1 MMEKIENLL
10 IVKNLTVEA
19 LNGVQT
25 KKIIKNVGLEVKKG
39 ETVVI
44 LGPNGA
50 GKSTLGSAIMGDPRF
65 RVSSGE
71 MIFLGERI
79 NILGTD
85 GRALLGMMMT
95 MQNPIEIAGISTTDV
110 VRNALNARGERLT
123 LDQVRERV
131 SVACKKLGTNIF
143 FAEREIN
150 VQFSGGEKKKNEILQ
165 ALVLKPKLLILD
177 EIDSGLDI
185 DAAENIS
192 KLLKVL
198 QEETGVAYLI
208 ITHNMRVLKEL
219 RVDRTYI
226 LRAGEIV
233 KTGDAELVRQ
243 IEQNGF
249 GVI

>member
-25 KKIIKNVGLEVKKG
+25 KKIIKNVSLEVKKG
-39 ETVVI
+39 ETIVI

-79 NILGTD
+79 NTLGAD

-95 MQNPIEIAGISTTDV
+95 MQNPIEIVGISTTDV
-110 VRNALNARGERLT
+110 VRNALSARGERLT

-150 VQFSGGEKKKNEILQ
+150 VQFSGGERKKNEVLQ
-165 ALVLKPKLLILD
+165 AMVLKPKLLILD

-198 QEETGVAYLI
+198 QEETGVAFLI
-208 ITHNMRVLKEL
+208 ITHNMRILKKL
-219 RVDRTYI
+219 VVNRAYI
-226 LRAGEIV
+226 LKAGELV
-233 KTGDAELVRQ
+233 KRGGMELV
-243 IEQNGF
+243 EQVEKSGF
-249 GVI
+249 GSI